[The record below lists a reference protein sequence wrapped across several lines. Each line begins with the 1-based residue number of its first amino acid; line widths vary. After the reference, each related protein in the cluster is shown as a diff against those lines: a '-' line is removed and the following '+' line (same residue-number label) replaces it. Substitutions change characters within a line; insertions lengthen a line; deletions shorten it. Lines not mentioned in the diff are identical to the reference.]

1 MNINQVAAG
10 DAIFPYVLTFKN
22 SRLYFFVVSF
32 VALDVAIP
40 WFCHMIHPL
49 AGPVFLPM
57 FFFILLAGLL
67 FGWRAGLLVGSLTP
81 LVSFSI
87 SGMPPLPLLPRIFI
101 EATFYGLAAGLLSEQ
116 CKLNV
121 FLSIAGAMIIGRVA
135 AALSILLI
143 YQGAVDPVFTIWKA
157 AKLGWP
163 GILIQLALLPFIS
176 IISARLL
183 SKTGKTDAKQ

>member
-1 MNINQVAAG
+1 MNIGQVSMR
-10 DAIFPYVLTFKN
+10 DAVFPYVLTFKN
-22 SRLYFFVVSF
+22 MRLYLFVVFF

-67 FGWRAGLLVGSLTP
+67 FGWRAGLMVGAFTP

-87 SGMPPLPLLPRIFI
+87 SGMPPLPVLPRVFI
-101 EATFYGLAAGLLSEQ
+101 EATFYGLAAGLLREQ

-121 FLSIAGAMIIGRVA
+121 FWSVTGAMVIGRA
-135 AALSILLI
+135 AAGLSILLI
-143 YQGAVDPVFTIWKA
+143 YQGAVDPLFTIWKA

-163 GILIQLALLPFIS
+163 GMLIQLVLLPFIS
-176 IISARLL
+176 INSARLL
-183 SKTGKTDAKQ
+183 SKMGKPDAEQ